1 MNEQW
6 FFKKTFVGAYSNE
19 KTDVDIKIKSSKTS
33 PVIKRVQ
40 HPLMLAWA
48 CIVHKVEG
56 LSLNTNFS

>member
-1 MNEQW
+1 MVLRLA
-6 FFKKTFVGAYSNE
+6 FNE